1 MAGQGGPGP
10 LRLPDPPLVDA
21 AAGIRLRPWE
31 ATDADADALAAA
43 WQDPAVAAANPV
55 PADRSPVAAARW
67 LGSEPRRRAAG
78 VALDLV
84 ACPLAGPPVVLGE
97 VGLRNVDGGRGRA
110 EVGWWV
116 AADHRGR
123 GVARAAVRLLVD
135 WALDRAGLVQV
146 WARVAPGNTASAQV
160 AAAAGL
166 ARLGAAGGADVWAR
180 GGPVPR

>member
-1 MAGQGGPGP
+1 MAAPGGPRP
-10 LRLPDPPLVDA
+10 LRLPDPPLVDQ

-31 ATDADADALAAA
+31 ATAADADALAAA
-43 WQDPAVAAANPV
+43 WRDPAVGAANPV
-55 PADRSPVAAARW
+55 PADRSPAAAARW

-84 ACPLAGPPVVLGE
+84 ACPLAGPPDVLGE
-97 VGLRNVDGGRGRA
+97 VGLRNVDPGRRRA

-123 GVARAAVRLLVD
+123 GVAGAAVRLLVD
-135 WALDRAGLVQV
+135 WALDQAGLVQV
-146 WARVAPGNTASAQV
+146 WARVAPGNTASARV

-166 ARLGAAGGADVWAR
+166 VRLGAAGGTDVWAR
-180 GGPVPR
+180 AGPARR